1 MSDKSD
7 QTLAVFLVS
16 DIKGAERLLKS
27 VQDID
32 AADPNVKI
40 IDSAIAEH
48 TKRGRVKIH
57 QDKQV
62 GSGSN
67 AMHGGAI
74 GIVVGAILLG
84 PVGAAAGGAAGA
96 ALGGVHNKLHD
107 FGIDDKMMKLVAG
120 EVDKGR
126 SAAFVLYEGNWSHS
140 IELVKQV
147 VQTESALLAYST
159 LPADTAT
166 ALRAFVEPVAEELGG
181 EEVVSDYEIDVEEER
196 AAAAEVEEAPAAAA
210 AVAAAATPG
219 GGDDLTQLAGVGPK
233 AAAALAAGGYAT
245 YAALAEANEP
255 QVRHALHSADMG
267 PPANVGTWPMQA
279 SFAAKGDWQGLMK
292 YNKKQSTAGQGATKK
307 AAPSKAAAHDD
318 LTQLSGIGP
327 RISMILSDGGITT
340 YDQLQHTST
349 GELRGIIA
357 QGGALP
363 PSSLDTWPTQASY
376 AARGDWSGLASYNR
390 H

>member
-1 MSDKSD
+1 MSDTSE

-16 DIKGAERLLKS
+16 DNKGAERLLKR
-27 VQDID
+27 VQVID
-32 AADPNVKI
+32 EADPDVTI

-48 TKRGRVKIH
+48 TRHGRVKIH

-62 GSGSN
+62 GSRGN

-96 ALGGVHNKLHD
+96 ALGGVHNRLHD

-120 EVDKGR
+120 EVDNGR
-126 SAAFVLYEGNWSHS
+126 SAVFILYEGHWLHS
-140 IELVKQV
+140 LDLVKQA
-147 VQTESALLAYST
+147 VQEEGALLSYST
-159 LPADTAT
+159 MPAETA
-166 ALRAFVEPVAEELGG
+166 AAFQAFLEPVAEQLGG
-181 EEVVSDYEIDVEEER
+181 EEVVTDYEIDVEEER
-196 AAAAEVEEAPAAAA
+196 AAAEEVEEAPAAAA
-210 AVAAAATPG
+210 AAAAATSG

-233 AAAALAAGGYAT
+233 AAAALAAGGYTT

-292 YNKKQSTAGQGATKK
+292 YNKKQSSSGQATTKK
-307 AAPSKAAAHDD
+307 AASSKAAAHDD

-327 RISMILSDGGITT
+327 RISTILSDGGITS
-340 YDQLQHTST
+340 YDQLQHANT

>member
-1 MSDKSD
+1 MSEKSE
-7 QTLAVFLVS
+7 QTLAAFLVS
-16 DIKGAERLLKS
+16 DNKGAERLLKS

-32 AADPNVKI
+32 AADPNVRI
-40 IDSAIAEH
+40 VDSAIAEH
-48 TKRGRVKIH
+48 TKHGRVKIH

-107 FGIDDKMMKLVAG
+107 FGIDDKLMKLVAG

-126 SAAFVLYEGNWSHS
+126 SAVFVLYEGNWQHS
-140 IELVKQV
+140 SELVKQA
-147 VQTESALLAYST
+147 VQAESALLAYST
-159 LPADTAT
+159 LPAETAA
-166 ALRAFVEPVAEELGG
+166 ALRAWVEPVAEELGG
-181 EEVVSDYEIDVEEER
+181 EEVVADYEIDVEEER
-196 AAAAEVEEAPAAAA
+196 AAAEEVEEAPAAAA

-233 AAAALAAGGYAT
+233 AASALAAGGYTT

-255 QVRHALHSADMG
+255 QVRHALHSADMA

-292 YNKKQSTAGQGATKK
+292 YNKKQSTSGQATTKK
-307 AAPSKAAAHDD
+307 AASSKAAAHDD

-327 RISMILSDGGITT
+327 RIAMILSDGGITS

>member
-16 DIKGAERLLKS
+16 DNKAAERLLKR

-48 TKRGRVKIH
+48 TKQGRVKIH

-120 EVDKGR
+120 EVDNGR
-126 SAAFVLYEGNWSHS
+126 SAVFILYEGNWSHS
-140 IELVKQV
+140 IDLVKQAVQAEGASAV
-147 VQTESALLAYST
+147 VQH
-159 LPADTAT
+159 
-166 ALRAFVEPVAEELGG
+166 
-181 EEVVSDYEIDVEEER
+181 
-196 AAAAEVEEAPAAAA
+196 
-210 AVAAAATPG
+210 
-219 GGDDLTQLAGVGPK
+219 
-233 AAAALAAGGYAT
+233 AAGRDT
-245 YAALAEANEP
+245 P
-255 QVRHALHSADMG
+255 RRSRR
-267 PPANVGTWPMQA
+267 
-279 SFAAKGDWQGLMK
+279 S
-292 YNKKQSTAGQGATKK
+292 SS
-307 AAPSKAAAHDD
+307 PS
-318 LTQLSGIGP
+318 
-327 RISMILSDGGITT
+327 
-340 YDQLQHTST
+340 
-349 GELRGIIA
+349 
-357 QGGALP
+357 
-363 PSSLDTWPTQASY
+363 PSSLVAKRWSRTTRSTSKRSGRPPKRSRRRRPSRPRQPRRRQG
-376 AARGDWSGLASYNR
+376 AATI
-390 H
+390 

>member
-1 MSDKSD
+1 M
-7 QTLAVFLVS
+7 QPTPTC
-16 DIKGAERLLKS
+16 R
-27 VQDID
+27 
-32 AADPNVKI
+32 I

-48 TKRGRVKIH
+48 TKGGRVKIH

-67 AMHGGAI
+67 ALHGGAI

-126 SAAFVLYEGNWSHS
+126 SAVFVLYEGNWSHS
-140 IELVKQV
+140 IDLVKQA

-159 LPADTAT
+159 LPAGTAA

-196 AAAAEVEEAPAAAA
+196 AAAEEVEEAPAVAA
-210 AVAAAATPG
+210 AAAATPG

-233 AAAALAAGGYAT
+233 AAAALAAGGYTT

-307 AAPSKAAAHDD
+307 AASSKAAAHDD
-318 LTQLSGIGP
+318 LTQIE
-327 RISMILSDGGITT
+327 RHRAAD
-340 YDQLQHTST
+340 
-349 GELRGIIA
+349 LR
-357 QGGALP
+357 
-363 PSSLDTWPTQASY
+363 
-376 AARGDWSGLASYNR
+376 
-390 H
+390 